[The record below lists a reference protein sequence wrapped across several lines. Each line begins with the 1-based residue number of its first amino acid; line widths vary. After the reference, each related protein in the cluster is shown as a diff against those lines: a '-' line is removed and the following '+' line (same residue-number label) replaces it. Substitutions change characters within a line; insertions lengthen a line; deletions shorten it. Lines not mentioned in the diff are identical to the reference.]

1 MTSLELDSKS
11 QAELVHTL
19 LGAYFETLQ
28 SDLVVARAFQVKIDA
43 LGPAAR
49 ERRRESLKLFAAFIR
64 ELVARTSPDGRPSTE
79 LPWSAYI
86 GVYAARQLAFD
97 ALDETSQPDLVRLGA
112 DLESGSQI
120 CSAGDGLK

>member
-1 MTSLELDSKS
+1 VE
-11 QAELVHTL
+11 
-19 LGAYFETLQ
+19 
-28 SDLVVARAFQVKIDA
+28 IDA

-64 ELVARTSPDGRPSTE
+64 ELVAPTSPDGRPPAE

-86 GVYAARQLAFD
+86 GVVYAARQLASD

-112 DLESGSQI
+112 DPEIWLSDLFRERWTQVER
-120 CSAGDGLK
+120 GDE